1 MNSNGKHLCRQEH
14 LEGLRLQILADSY
27 DGHVS
32 IATGN
37 ISSLEFIEVGR
48 QLAEDLGVA
57 FDSYI
62 DLKSDTAIVRL
73 NRGIP
78 LNIRPFS
85 DEAKEFLAR
94 PGQLAIHQMWQNVF
108 YNGLSIS
115 D

>member
-1 MNSNGKHLCRQEH
+1 MGNGKHLCRSQH

-27 DGHVS
+27 EGNVS

-37 ISSLEFIEVGR
+37 VDSLEFVEVGR
-48 QLAEDLGVA
+48 QLAEDLQVA

-62 DLKSDTAIVRL
+62 DVLSDTAICRL

-78 LNIRPFS
+78 LNVRPFS
-85 DEAKEFLAR
+85 VEAREFLSR
-94 PGQLAIHQMWQNVF
+94 PGQMAIHTLWQNVF
-108 YNGLSIS
+108 YNGLSVG